1 MIKTAVFA
9 FHSLPIFSISSQMV
23 CKWDRVIKSTPYM
36 NLKAPSNSVYLHK
49 SIVFVWFISLEA
61 GFVCVLFIRCLSELL
76 TMKKKNI
83 KSSVIYHEQ
92 ISPTQRLPCMYTEFI
107 TANSINDYTLANWL
121 IMKYSV

>member
-1 MIKTAVFA
+1 M
-9 FHSLPIFSISSQMV
+9 LIFSPKCAV
-23 CKWDRVIKSTPYM
+23 NGTELLRTPYTS
-36 NLKAPSNSVYLHK
+36 LKVQSNSAYLHK

-61 GFVCVLFIRCLSELL
+61 GLVCVLFIRCLSELL
-76 TMKKKNI
+76 TMEKNI

-121 IMKYSV
+121 IMKYLA